1 MSDRSRPNAEPL
13 RESPSVHPSPA
24 PGPGERPV
32 VSDVGSLGM
41 LLFANAIAISA
52 ALVLGWSAIEVAIF
66 YWIENLVVGFWAI
79 LRMLTAANPPDPGPG
94 VTAGTAEVGKT
105 PFELTRETER
115 AITYQNPSSEIG
127 LAKAFFVLF
136 FCFHFGLFCF
146 VHGFMLQVLLTT
158 PWFSDPGMPSATPVG
173 VAWYNPLKAADGTW
187 SIAGIAAVLGL
198 FLSHGTSF
206 FRNYLARGEYKSSY
220 LIWEMVRPYGR
231 VLLLH
236 LCILA
241 GGFAT
246 VLFGAPK
253 VLVVLLMIGKT
264 MVDMGMHIRL
274 HRQSR

>member
-1 MSDRSRPNAEPL
+1 MSDRSQSNAEPL
-13 RESPSVHPSPA
+13 KGSDFVDPLASPGLGEHSVT
-24 PGPGERPV
+24 
-32 VSDVGSLGM
+32 SDVGSLGM
-41 LLFANAIAISA
+41 LLLANAIAISA

-79 LRMLTAANPPDPGPG
+79 LRMLTAANAPDPGTG
-94 VTAGTAEVGKT
+94 VTAATAVGAKT
-105 PFELTRETER
+105 SFDVIRETER
-115 AITYQNPSSEIG
+115 AVTHQNPSSENG

-158 PWFSDPGMPSATPVG
+158 PWFNDPSMPPAASVG
-173 VAWYNPLKAADGTW
+173 VAWYNPLKAADGSW

-206 FRNYLARGEYKSSY
+206 FRNYIARGEYKSSY

-231 VLLLH
+231 VILLH

-264 MVDMGMHIRL
+264 MMDVGLHLRF

>member
-1 MSDRSRPNAEPL
+1 MSDRSQSRAEPL
-13 RESPSVHPSPA
+13 VESSLVDAVAAAGLGGHP
-24 PGPGERPV
+24 V
-32 VSDVGSLGM
+32 KSDVGSLGM
-41 LLFANAIAISA
+41 LLLANVIAIGA

-79 LRMLTAANPPDPGPG
+79 LRMLTVANESDPGPS
-94 VTAGTAEVGKT
+94 VTAANAVGAKT
-105 PFELTRETER
+105 PFDDAREAKR
-115 AITYQNPSSEIG
+115 AVTQQNPSTENG

-136 FCFHFGLFCF
+136 FCFHFGFFCL
-146 VHGFMLQVLLTT
+146 VHGFLLQVLLTT
-158 PWFSDPGMPSATPVG
+158 PWFSDPGMPSAASLG

-206 FRNYLARGEYKSSY
+206 FRNYIARGEYKSSY
-220 LIWEMVRPYGR
+220 LIWEMIRPYGR
-231 VLLLH
+231 VVLLH
-236 LCILA
+236 LCIIA

-264 MVDMGMHIRL
+264 TIDVWLHL
-274 HRQSR
+274 QFHRQSR